1 MRALLQR
8 ASEGQVVVDGK
19 VIASLSPA
27 PGLVALIGVGPR
39 DTPAEAAMICGK
51 IANLRI
57 FADAEGKTNLSLL
70 DVKGGVLV
78 ISQFTLYADTR
89 RGRRPGYTT
98 AAAPDIAEPLVA
110 QVCTELATLGVPVST
125 GQFGAHM
132 EVTLT
137 NDGPMTILLDTDEWR

>member
-39 DTPAEAAMICGK
+39 DTAAEATMIAGK

-70 DVKGGVLV
+70 DVKGGALV

-98 AAAPDIAEPLVA
+98 AASPDIAEPLVA
-110 QVCTELATLGVPVST
+110 QVCTELAALGVPVST